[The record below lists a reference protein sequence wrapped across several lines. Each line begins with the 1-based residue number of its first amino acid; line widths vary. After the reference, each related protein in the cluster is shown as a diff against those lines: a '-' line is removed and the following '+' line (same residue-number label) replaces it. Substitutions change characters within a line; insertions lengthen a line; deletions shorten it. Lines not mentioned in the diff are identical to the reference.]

1 MRNNY
6 FTIKELVKGKVYVVY
21 AFEDIYELTWGNSK
35 TELERIEH
43 DSTFIF
49 LEATLA
55 TYQKY
60 RFTIKGLVNGK
71 VLYAVSCNTNLLFK
85 ELV

>member
-6 FTIKELVKGKVYVVY
+6 FTIEELVKGKVYVTY
-21 AFEDIYELTWGNSK
+21 AFKYIYGLTWGNSK
-35 TELERIEH
+35 TELGRTEN
-43 DSTFIF
+43 STFIF
-49 LEATLA
+49 LEAIPVMREED
-55 TYQKY
+55 

-71 VLYAVSCNTNLLFK
+71 VLYAVGCNTNLLFK